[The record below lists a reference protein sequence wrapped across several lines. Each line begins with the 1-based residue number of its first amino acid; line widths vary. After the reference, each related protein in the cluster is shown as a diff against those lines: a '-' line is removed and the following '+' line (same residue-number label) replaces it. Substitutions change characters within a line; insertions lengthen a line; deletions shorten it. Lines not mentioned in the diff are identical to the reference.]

1 MNELQL
7 QARSRN
13 RVSSRHKAINRHVC
27 NTRKSIFSRR
37 RQLIASDTQ
46 HLTRVTHH
54 HTHAQLNGVSGN
66 GRSKE
71 NFVQVTGSVYI
82 YQPLKYDTPYSLGI
96 SCQELVE
103 KAKAVVSRTNGR
115 VAPRWCAAITCR
127 EHVST
132 VDNVG
137 TTTVGLEKQTHQ
149 LRKAKGRHS

>member
-82 YQPLKYDTPYSLGI
+82 YQPLNMIQAFIRYFMSG
-96 SCQELVE
+96 
-103 KAKAVVSRTNGR
+103 A
-115 VAPRWCAAITCR
+115 CR
-127 EHVST
+127 EGESCRFSHEWKSRPEMVCRYYLQGAC
-132 VDNVG
+132 VY
-137 TTTVGLEKQTHQ
+137 
-149 LRKAKGRHS
+149 GRQCRYDHSRPREADTSAPKSKR